1 MPLDLEQRRHRLEVL
16 REEARG
22 CEACPDMAGRPRTMG
37 DPSATLEERCLVV
50 ATAPG
55 PTKAGATDEPIPLD
69 GDHTGDAFSRLL
81 ADADLRR
88 DQLYVTNAVLC
99 PPRRAGRSRKVRAA
113 EIANCSR
120 FLSGLMVVLDPA
132 IVVTLGT
139 TALRAVGELAPHGL
153 TLQRDVGGVHRWM
166 GRWLLPLYHPWPR
179 AMIHRPWAA
188 QRRDYA
194 TWRSLMD

>member
-1 MPLDLEQRRHRLEVL
+1 MPLDLAQRRQRLEVL
-16 REEARG
+16 QGEARA
-22 CEACPDMAGRPRTMG
+22 CEACPGMAGRPRTMG

-55 PTKAGATDEPIPLD
+55 PTKAGTTQSPVPLD

-81 ADADLRR
+81 ADADLPR

-99 PPRRAGRSRKVRAA
+99 PPRKAGRSRKVRAA

-120 FLSGLMVVLDPA
+120 YLSGLMVVLDPVL
-132 IVVTLGT
+132 VVTLGT
-139 TALRAVGELAPHGL
+139 TALRAVAELAPHRLSLG
-153 TLQRDVGGVHRWM
+153 RDVGGVHRWM
-166 GRWLLPLYHPWPR
+166 GRWLLPLYHPGPR

>member
-1 MPLDLEQRRHRLEVL
+1 
-16 REEARG
+16 
-22 CEACPDMAGRPRTMG
+22 MAGRPKTVG
-37 DPSATLEERCLVV
+37 DPSGSLEERCLVV

-55 PTKAGATDEPIPLD
+55 PTKAKGAAEPIPLD

-81 ADADLRR
+81 NDADLRR

-99 PPRRAGRSRKVRAA
+99 PPRRGGRARKVRAG

-120 FLSGLMVVLDPA
+120 FLSGLMVVLDPVL
-132 IVVTLGT
+132 VVTLGT
-139 TALRAVGELAPHGL
+139 TALRAVSQLAPHGL
-153 TLQRDVGGVHRWM
+153 ALHRDVGGVHRWM
-166 GRWLLPLYHPWPR
+166 GRWLLPLYHPGPR

-194 TWRSLMD
+194 TWRSLME